1 MTAGRD
7 REITVDEAA
16 AILGASPRTV
26 RRWCKAGKLLGRQ
39 VDREDGKAA
48 LGREWRIDADSAEAL
63 AATLTADKPTRPILA
78 ANKVSARD
86 SRVAAELQA
95 IRGQLADLSAQ
106 VAPVLQALPAAQEER
121 EQAIQAAAQGQEK
134 ITEALGALQ
143 ALVTTQAEQLGA
155 LRAELQE
162 ARKPFWRRIF
172 GGRKDLGAVE

>member
-26 RRWCKAGKLLGRQ
+26 RRWCKTGKLLGRQ
-39 VDREDGKAA
+39 VDREDGKAV

-95 IRGQLADLSAQ
+95 IRGQIADLAAQ
-106 VAPVLQALPAAQEER
+106 VAPVLQALPAASDDREAVQGALER
-121 EQAIQAAAQGQEK
+121 QA
-134 ITEALGALQ
+134 EALDALQ
-143 ALVTTQAEQLGA
+143 GLVATQAEQLAG